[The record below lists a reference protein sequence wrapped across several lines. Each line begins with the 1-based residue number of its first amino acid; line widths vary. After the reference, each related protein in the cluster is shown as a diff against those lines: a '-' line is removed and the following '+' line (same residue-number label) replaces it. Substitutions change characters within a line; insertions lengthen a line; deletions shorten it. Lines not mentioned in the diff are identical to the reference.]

1 MALPASEKSTS
12 TGLDANI
19 AGMLAYFVIPAFI
32 FLVMKETSRFVRYH
46 SFQAIILWIS
56 SLVVWIVIRVF
67 FMMPL
72 LWVIMIPLSMII
84 WLAFLVVWIIC
95 MVKAFQGEE
104 FKLPVIGDIAV
115 QQMDKF

>member
-1 MALPASEKSTS
+1 MALSASEKSS

-32 FLVMKETSRFVRYH
+32 FLLMKETSRFVRFH
-46 SFQAIILWIS
+46 SMQAIALF
-56 SLVVWIVIRVF
+56 VVWILINIVLRVILSI
-67 FMMPL
+67 PL
-72 LWVIMIPLSMII
+72 LGLLIIPVWMIVG
-84 WLAFLVVWIIC
+84 LAFVVVWIIC

-115 QQMDKF
+115 KQMDRI

>member
-32 FLVMKETSRFVRYH
+32 FLVMKETSRFVRFH
-46 SFQAIILWIS
+46 SFQAIIMWIS
-56 SLVVWIVIRVF
+56 SILIWIVLRVF
-67 FMMPL
+67 LSIPFIGL
-72 LWVIMIPLSMII
+72 LIIPVWMIV
-84 WLAFLVVWIIC
+84 WLALVVVWIIC

-104 FKLPVIGDIAV
+104 FKLPVVGDIAV

>member
-32 FLVMKETSRFVRYH
+32 FLVMKETSRFVRFH

-56 SLVVWIVIRVF
+56 VILLSIVLRVFLFIPIIWIFVGLLSMVIWLAIFVVWIVC
-67 FMMPL
+67 
-72 LWVIMIPLSMII
+72 MI
-84 WLAFLVVWIIC
+84 
-95 MVKAFQGEE
+95 KAFQGDE
-104 FKLPVIGDIAV
+104 FKLPVIGDVAV